1 MQRRIVPDIVSDQQR
16 YTLVTEDMTVR
27 ATAEIMAEKRIGA
40 VMVAKAGKLIGV
52 FSERDILNRVVAK
65 GLDPQAVKIADVMT
79 RNPQTVSPDV
89 TVGEALDLM
98 QSRGFRH
105 LPILDGERIVAICSI
120 RDLFAAVNEE
130 LTEDLKQRDEIMFGA
145 GYGG

>member
-16 YTLVTEDMTVR
+16 YTLVTEDMTVL
-27 ATAEIMAEKRIGA
+27 AVAQLMAEKRIGA
-40 VMVAKAGKLIGV
+40 VMVAEGGKLIGV

-65 GLDPQAVKIADVMT
+65 AADPAKVKIADVMT
-79 RNPQTVSPDV
+79 RNPQTVSPNAS
-89 TVGEALDLM
+89 VGEALDLM

-105 LPILDGERIVAICSI
+105 LPVLDGERIVAICSI

-130 LTEDLKQRDEIMFGA
+130 LAEDLKQRDEIMFGA